1 MSRSEEWYFVAD
13 ITAKNWIELVPSI
26 INEEILFP
34 RSCYKNFIN
43 KVYLEMFSFHLLQ
56 FHVLF
61 LNPANLPNNLL
72 FFSLSYL
79 LTSVDQPLL
88 KINLFLYFWHNA
100 KSTMFLRK
108 IVSITPTTK
117 RDSNFWFDVPKY
129 CIILWTS
136 CFRSANRIKILWENL
151 FMEAQLVVL

>member
-1 MSRSEEWYFVAD
+1 MLRSQQWYFVAT

-56 FHVLF
+56 FYVLF
-61 LNPANLPNNLL
+61 LNPANLQNNLL
-72 FFSLSYL
+72 FFSVSYL

-88 KINLFLYFWHNA
+88 KINLFLYFWHNV
-100 KSTMFLRK
+100 KSTMFLGK
-108 IVSITPTTK
+108 TVSITVTTK
-117 RDSNFWFDVPKY
+117 KCLQF
-129 CIILWTS
+129 CIWCTKKFLWYELAIYATQ
-136 CFRSANRIKILWENL
+136 LWWKFCGKTYLWKPN
-151 FMEAQLVVL
+151 